1 MKKRMLAASLVIS
14 GIALVAGP
22 LAQAGQAAGSAA
34 PSHAVRQVIV
44 CIVND
49 NGVNFRGGP
58 GTEFQVLGQANSGQE
73 FVYLEE
79 MGDWVK
85 GDLVNVRTGVWIHKA
100 YLDGC

>member
-22 LAQAGQAAGSAA
+22 LAQTGQAAGSAA
-34 PSHAVRQVIV
+34 PSHAVRQAFV
-44 CIVND
+44 CTVND

-58 GTEFQVLGQANSGQE
+58 GPEYQVLGQVNRGQE
-73 FVYLEE
+73 LIYLDTV
-79 MGDWVK
+79 GDWVK
-85 GDLVNVRTGVWIHKA
+85 GDLVNGRTGVWIHSA